1 MFTQLEIEIMT
12 AKNMQ
17 NMKVRIRAF
26 WGLFTRQG
34 GVILPCMYRLLFEVT
49 SSKTENC
56 SIENRSSVKNLIL
69 QSML

>member
-1 MFTQLEIEIMT
+1 MIEIMT
-12 AKNMQ
+12 ARNMQ

-26 WGLFTRQG
+26 WGQFTKQG
-34 GVILPCMYRLLFEVT
+34 GVILLCMYRLLFEVT

-56 SIENRSSVKNLIL
+56 SIEKRSSVKNLIL